1 MMRTVSTLTAVL
13 LSGFLGASAHAAE
26 PAEPAAPAAGTPVSS
41 RGALESLMFTTDE
54 LNEIRGRIA
63 SGGETDTNAKSQA
76 IENASLYLST
86 IVYTGPKE
94 WTIWVNGVP
103 IGPDQEFQSFQV
115 TDITAGYVQLLV
127 PLSAQG
133 MRPVRLS
140 PNQTYITK
148 TGAVIEGQYK

>member
-1 MMRTVSTLTAVL
+1 MMRIASTLSAVL
-13 LSGFLGASAHAAE
+13 LSGMLSAHAAE
-26 PAEPAAPAAGTPVSS
+26 PAAPAASTPVSA
-41 RGALESLMFTTDE
+41 RGAMESLMFTTDE

-63 SGGETDTNAKSQA
+63 SGGETDTAAKSQA

-115 TDITAGYVQLLV
+115 TDIAPNYVQLLV

-148 TGAVIEGQYK
+148 TGAVVEGQYK